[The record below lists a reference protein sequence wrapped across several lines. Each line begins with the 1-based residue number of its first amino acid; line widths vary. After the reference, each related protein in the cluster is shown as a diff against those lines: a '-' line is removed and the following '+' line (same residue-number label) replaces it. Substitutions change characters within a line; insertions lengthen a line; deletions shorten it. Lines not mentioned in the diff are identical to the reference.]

1 MDYEILS
8 FTFLMCDFCS
18 TIYIFTQNIHKRK
31 LGVLIKLLLMNK
43 KNLNSFTLKI
53 QILNIHP
60 ILIQIVKFK

>member
-18 TIYIFTQNIHKRK
+18 TIFTQNIHKRK
-31 LGVLIKLLLMNK
+31 IGVLIKLLLINRK
-43 KNLNSFTLKI
+43 KLNSYTLKI